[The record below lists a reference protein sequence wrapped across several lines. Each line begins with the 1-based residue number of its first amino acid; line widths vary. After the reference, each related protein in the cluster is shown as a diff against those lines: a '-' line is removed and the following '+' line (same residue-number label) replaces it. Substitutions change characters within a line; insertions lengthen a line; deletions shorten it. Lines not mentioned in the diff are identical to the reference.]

1 MTTTM
6 WSTLGRVSVPAGSL
20 GCGSD
25 PGGRMG
31 FGLDAAAGSL
41 SPCHPSRLRA
51 MAPPRAAVRP
61 RNERRDGRLSGT
73 AGVSPAG
80 EEKSPPP
87 PRENSHPGGGVFES
101 ETPAPKRTLPLGF
114 SLPTPPAG

>member
-6 WSTLGRVSVPAGSL
+6 WSIFGRVSVPAGSL

-41 SPCHPSRLRA
+41 SPGHPSRLRA
-51 MAPPRAAVRP
+51 TAPPRAAVRP
-61 RNERRDGRLSGT
+61 RNERRDWRLPGA
-73 AGVSPAG
+73 AGVFRGGG
-80 EEKSPPP
+80 ENRPPP
-87 PRENSHPGGGVFES
+87 PGKISPPLRGFLYPDPPG
-101 ETPAPKRTLPLGF
+101 PNPPPL
-114 SLPTPPAG
+114 L